1 MDLQIYYKKIRD
13 LAATLTDEFPLVVS
27 RDTTDGG
34 KAGVPNEVAP
44 RLAAKLVVDGTARLA
59 TPEEAQA
66 FRLAL
71 AEAKRLADSE
81 AAASK
86 VQLTVLTT
94 EEVKRLRSSP
104 KTKE

>member
-13 LAATLTDEFPLVVS
+13 LATTLTEEFPIIVS

-34 KAGVPNEVAP
+34 KGGVTSEVAP

-59 TPEEAQA
+59 TSEEALA
-66 FRLAL
+66 FRQMI
-71 AEAKRLADSE
+71 AEAKRIADSE
-81 AAASK
+81 AAASR
-86 VQLTVLTT
+86 VRLTVLTS